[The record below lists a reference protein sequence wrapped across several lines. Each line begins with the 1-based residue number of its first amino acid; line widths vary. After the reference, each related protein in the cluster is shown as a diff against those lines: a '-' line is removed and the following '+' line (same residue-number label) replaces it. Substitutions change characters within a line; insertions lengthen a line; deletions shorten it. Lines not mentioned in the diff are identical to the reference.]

1 MTSQEEKSK
10 CFPFSFFL
18 ITGRFCL
25 LFAETV
31 YCIPNPDQWIHDHKI
46 GKETDLC
53 AYLSVSNFVYPQWY
67 PIPCNKSVYVDV
79 ICGDIISTNS
89 HNNMR
94 LNLDSKIM
102 CQSG

>member
-1 MTSQEEKSK
+1 M
-10 CFPFSFFL
+10 FPLFFL
-18 ITGRFCL
+18 FNYWAILFT
-25 LFAETV
+25 FAETV
-31 YCIPNPDQWIHDHKI
+31 SCIPNPDQWIHDHKI